1 MSFGPDALVA
11 EMLENSP
18 YYKVSHSSG
27 SPARLPAVHSHLAV
41 HSHTPLFQL
50 ALPMCHS
57 TMTWHR
63 SSPFLSLVS
72 IAFLFPINKRLCE
85 WLWIFFCFSPGI
97 IIYKKYLVINS
108 DNDNSCLLEPLD
120 SSKIFFSNLLLLWLS
135 FVVGVQTFGFK

>member
-18 YYKVSHSSG
+18 YYKVSHFSG

-63 SSPFLSLVS
+63 PSPFLSLVS
-72 IAFLFPINKRLCE
+72 IAFLLPINKRLCE
-85 WLWIFFCFSPGI
+85 WLWIFFCFSPG

-120 SSKIFFSNLLLLWLS
+120 FSKIFFSNLLLLWLS
-135 FVVGVQTFGFK
+135 FVVVVQTFGFK